1 MGWTFWLC
9 ALGLLAMRSLAAASD
24 VEMPVREGHPRD
36 RFPLKVYVAP
46 LSDRSFEEVLGRAIG
61 DWNAACRAVLGVE
74 AFVVAKDEAGA
85 QVTIRLATG
94 RPRKLRGETEIG
106 FGPDGVIEPPVR
118 ILLMEPSTRGQTSR
132 QTLLYEVA
140 AHELGHALGLP
151 HTADPGSVMCC
162 VRHGMDFNDPAV
174 RRAYVDARRN
184 PDLHS
189 VESQLKAHY
198 AEFWRSR

>member
-1 MGWTFWLC
+1 
-9 ALGLLAMRSLAAASD
+9 
-24 VEMPVREGHPRD
+24 
-36 RFPLKVYVAP
+36 
-46 LSDRSFEEVLGRAIG
+46 
-61 DWNAACRAVLGVE
+61 VLGVE

-94 RPRKLRGETEIG
+94 RPRKLMGETEIG

-151 HTADPGSVMCC
+151 HTADPGSVM
-162 VRHGMDFNDPAV
+162 
-174 RRAYVDARRN
+174 
-184 PDLHS
+184 
-189 VESQLKAHY
+189 
-198 AEFWRSR
+198 